1 MLDVR
6 NWLKVVETGTRKQK
20 ISVQKKKQLIKEKQT
35 HLSKI

>member
-20 ISVQKKKQLIKEKQT
+20 ISVQKKKQLIKEYNSRRT
-35 HLSKI
+35 LD

>member
-20 ISVQKKKQLIKEKQT
+20 ISVQKKKKLIKECNSRRT
-35 HLSKI
+35 LD

>member
-20 ISVQKKKQLIKEKQT
+20 ISVQKKKTTNKRIQI
-35 HLSKI
+35 